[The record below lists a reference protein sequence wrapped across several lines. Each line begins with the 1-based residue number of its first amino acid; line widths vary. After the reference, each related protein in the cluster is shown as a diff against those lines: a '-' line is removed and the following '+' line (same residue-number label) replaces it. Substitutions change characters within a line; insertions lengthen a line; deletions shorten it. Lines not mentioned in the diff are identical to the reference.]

1 MCRGR
6 GVPAL
11 RKRAK
16 VEYSYIRSEIAIPEG
31 RTVHQVRHVAML
43 SLHTSPLEQPGGGDA
58 GGMNVYVRSL
68 ALELAAAGV
77 EVEIYTRRTSAKQ
90 PDSVA
95 LAPSV
100 NVHHITAG
108 PFAKVSKEALPELV
122 TEMADAVASHIQS
135 LSAGASPV
143 GTRAGAPAGLPVN
156 VIHSHYWVSGMAGLL
171 VAKRLDLPL
180 VHTMHTMA
188 RVKNNHLQPGQSA
201 EPGIREDG
209 EQHIVA
215 GATRLIANTTAE
227 AAELEAHY
235 DGCEQRIDVV
245 SPGVDLRVF
254 QPAFRDRSRLKKGIP
269 PEEFHVLFAGR
280 IQRLKGPHV
289 LVKAAALLRAE
300 RPDIPLR
307 LTFLGASSGS
317 DKYDLPQMISA
328 AGLEDISVVLPPV
341 GPSDLAD
348 WYRSADVV
356 AVPSASESF
365 GLVALEAQAC
375 GTPVAA
381 TDVGG
386 LPRAVSDGRTG
397 LLVQGRSTKLWAEAI
412 ASLYDF
418 PQTRTDMGRAASVY
432 AQSFGWE
439 NTAHD
444 TLASYDLSLT
454 YQYVTPPGC

>member
-1 MCRGR
+1 
-6 GVPAL
+6 
-11 RKRAK
+11 
-16 VEYSYIRSEIAIPEG
+16 
-31 RTVHQVRHVAML
+31 ML

-58 GGMNVYVRSL
+58 GGMNVYVRAL

-77 EVEIYTRRTSAKQ
+77 TVDIYTRRTSAEQ
-90 PDSVA
+90 PDTVP
-95 LAPSV
+95 LAHLV
-100 NVHHITAG
+100 HVHHISAG
-108 PFAKVSKEALPELV
+108 PFMKVSKEALPELIN
-122 TEMADAVASHIQS
+122 EMADAVASHIET
-135 LSAGASPV
+135 LSSGPSQTA
-143 GTRAGAPAGLPVN
+143 LPVN

-227 AAELEAHY
+227 AAELESHY

-245 SPGVDLRVF
+245 SPGVDLHVF
-254 QPAFRDRSRLKKGIP
+254 QPAFRDRSRQQHGIP
-269 PEEFHVLFAGR
+269 AEEFHVVFAGR

-307 LTFLGASSGS
+307 LTFLGARSGN
-317 DKYDLPQMISA
+317 DKYDLPQLISD
-328 AGLEDISVVLPPV
+328 AGLQDIAVALPPV
-341 GPSDLAD
+341 GPAELAD
-348 WYRSADVV
+348 WYRSADLV

-375 GTPVAA
+375 GTPVVA
-381 TDVGG
+381 TNVGG

-397 LLVQGRSTKLWAEAI
+397 LLVEGRSAKLWAEAI

-418 PQTRTDMGRAASVY
+418 PQTRTDMGRAASVF

-439 NTAHD
+439 NTARD

-454 YQYVTPPGC
+454 YQYVAPPGC